1 MNWSARPQII
11 LGFTALF
18 LLIGGLGTWSVATEI
33 AGAIIA
39 PGQIEVESN
48 RQVVQHPE
56 GGVVGEILVD
66 DGDFVE
72 AGDVVLRLDDTI
84 LQSELAIIEA
94 QYYELL
100 ARRGRLLA
108 ESIDATEVAFDQE
121 VVELA
126 MARPDVMAL
135 LQGQVSLFQSRIET
149 TRQSVDQLRERQ
161 QQISLLIE
169 GRNAQLAALDEQ
181 LGFIEQELAD
191 QQRLFDQGLTQATRV
206 LSLQRE
212 RAGLL
217 GQVGELQAGIAESR
231 GRIAEI
237 EIQVLSLTS
246 TRQEEAITT
255 LRDIESNIAELRE
268 RRLSALET
276 LSRLDIRA
284 PSSGFVLGRTVHA
297 LRAVVRAAEPVMYV
311 VPQDSP
317 LVITSRIE
325 TINIDQV
332 RVGQDAVLTFSAFDQ
347 RTTPQ
352 LEGQVTRVSADIIVD
367 EATGMQYY
375 ETQILPKTGELD
387 KLGNLVLIPG
397 MPVDAFIQTGERS
410 PLSFLVKPLSDY
422 FNKAFR
428 ET

>member
-1 MNWSARPQII
+1 MNWSARPQLII
-11 LGFTALF
+11 GFTALI
-18 LLIGGLGTWSVATEI
+18 LLIGGLGTWSVATQI

-48 RQVVQHPE
+48 QQVVQHPE
-56 GGVVGEILVD
+56 GGVVGAILVD
-66 DGDFVE
+66 DGDYVE
-72 AGDVVLRLDDTI
+72 AGDIVLRLDDTL
-84 LQSELAIIEA
+84 LQSELAIVES

-100 ARRGRLLA
+100 ARRARLMA
-108 ESIDATEVAFDQE
+108 ESMDAVEVAFDQE
-121 VVELA
+121 VIEIA
-126 MARPDVMAL
+126 MARSDVMAL
-135 LQGQVSLFQSRIET
+135 LQGQVALFQTRIET
-149 TRQSVDQLRERQ
+149 TRQSIDQLRERQ
-161 QQISLLIE
+161 QQISLLID
-169 GRNAQLAALDEQ
+169 GRNAQLDALDQQ

-191 QQRLFDQGLTQATRV
+191 QQRLLDQGLTQATRV
-206 LSLQRE
+206 LALQRE

-217 GQVGELQAGIAESR
+217 GQVGELKAGIAESR

-237 EIQVLSLTS
+237 EIQVLNLTS
-246 TRQEEAITT
+246 TRQEEAITS

-284 PSSGFVLGRTVHA
+284 PSSGYILGRAVHA
-297 LRAVVRAAEPVMYV
+297 VRAVVRPAEPVMYV

-317 LVITSRIE
+317 LVITSRVE
-325 TINIDQV
+325 SINIDQV
-332 RVGQDAVLTFSAFDQ
+332 RIGQDAVLTFSAFDQ

-367 EATGMQYY
+367 EQSGMQYY

-387 KLGNLVLIPG
+387 KLGTLVLVPG

-410 PLSFLVKPLSDY
+410 PLSFLVKPLADY

>member
-1 MNWSARPQII
+1 MNWSARPQLII
-11 LGFTALF
+11 GFTALI
-18 LLIGGLGTWSVATEI
+18 LLIGGLGTWSVATQI

-48 RQVVQHPE
+48 QQVVQHPE
-56 GGVVGEILVD
+56 GGVVGAILVD
-66 DGDFVE
+66 DGDYVE
-72 AGDVVLRLDDTI
+72 AGDIVLRLDDTL
-84 LQSELAIIEA
+84 LQSELAIVES

-100 ARRGRLLA
+100 ARRARLMA
-108 ESIDATEVAFDQE
+108 ESMDAVEVAFDQE
-121 VVELA
+121 VIEIA

-135 LQGQVSLFQSRIET
+135 LQGQVALFQTRIET
-149 TRQSVDQLRERQ
+149 TRQSIDQLRERQ
-161 QQISLLIE
+161 QQISLLID
-169 GRNAQLAALDEQ
+169 GRNAQLDALDQQ

-191 QQRLFDQGLTQATRV
+191 QQRLLDQGLTQATRV
-206 LSLQRE
+206 LALQRE

-217 GQVGELQAGIAESR
+217 GQVGELKAGIAESR

-237 EIQVLSLTS
+237 EIQVLNLTS
-246 TRQEEAITT
+246 TLQEEAITS

-284 PSSGFVLGRTVHA
+284 PSSVFIVG
-297 LRAVVRAAEPVMYV
+297 RAVLAVRSVVRSAVPVMFAFPHV
-311 VPQDSP
+311 SP
-317 LVITSRIE
+317 LVITSRVE
-325 TINIDQV
+325 SINIDQV
-332 RVGQDAVLTFSAFDQ
+332 RIGQDAVLTFSAFDQ

-367 EATGMQYY
+367 EQSGMQYY

-387 KLGNLVLIPG
+387 KLGTLVLVPG

-410 PLSFLVKPLSDY
+410 PLSFLVKPLADY